1 VTLAKRPQSSQ
12 SLCVALW
19 PFVLAVERRR
29 GEALKLKNAIWA
41 FIPSAKIICLSLLDR
56 GDVLYAEEFDL
67 RILSAA
73 IEAK

>member
-1 VTLAKRPQSSQ
+1 
-12 SLCVALW
+12 LW

-56 GDVLYAEEFDL
+56 GDVLYAEKRNDVAYLFASL
-67 RILSAA
+67 ANL
-73 IEAK
+73 